1 MTTEGGGVR
10 LEALVLGDEGGGC
23 ILSIL
28 GLGEAAALGPPSITG
43 RVGWGRAGNILCD
56 WLGYCCEVE
65 LPEELVET
73 LET

>member
-10 LEALVLGDEGGGC
+10 LEFEALVLGDEGGGC

-28 GLGEAAALGPPSITG
+28 GLGEALFNITG

-56 WLGYCCEVE
+56 WLDWYCCEFE
-65 LPEELVET
+65 DDEDEDPALVV
-73 LET
+73 